1 MYKRQF
7 VPKKH
12 TYNAHINEVVLG
24 VGDKAVTIGG
34 QNVLAFHTFDGEITN
49 APKIGV
55 ELTDAGM
62 AMCTMPGEQK
72 FYEGCAT
79 VADMAK
85 RASAMEGASFI
96 CLHLEGADPNGE
108 NKSVDEC
115 VELAKSVADATDM
128 PLVVM
133 GCKNIEK
140 DTELFNKIAEA
151 LTGKNILVLSARD
164 ENYKAI
170 GAGAGLAYGQKVG
183 AESAVDI
190 NLAKQLN
197 TVMTQLG
204 VSAQS
209 IVMNIGSAA
218 AGYGFE
224 YVASTLDRVKDAA
237 LSQSDAMLQMPII
250 TPVSADTWGV
260 KEAIMPEA
268 DMPEWGSQEERGIE
282 MEIVTA
288 AAVLASGSDAVIMR
302 HPEAIRTIA
311 AMIGEL
317 V

>member
-1 MYKRQF
+1 MSF
-7 VPKKH
+7 VPKKQ
-12 TYNAHINEVVLG
+12 TYNARINEVVLG
-24 VGDKAVTIGG
+24 VGEKAVTIGG
-34 QNVLAFHTFDGEITN
+34 QNVLAFHTFDAEIAN

-62 AMCTMPGEQK
+62 GMCTMPGEQK

-85 RASAMEGASFI
+85 RAAAMEGASFI
-96 CLHLEGADPNGE
+96 CLHLEGADTNGE

-115 VELAKSVADATDM
+115 VALAKSVADATDM
-128 PLVVM
+128 PLVIM

-151 LTGKNILVLSARD
+151 LSGKNILVLSARD

-204 VSAQS
+204 VNAQS

-260 KEAIMPEA
+260 KESIMPEA

>member
-1 MYKRQF
+1 MSF
-7 VPKKH
+7 VPKKQ
-12 TYNAHINEVVLG
+12 TYNARINEVVLG
-24 VGDKAVTIGG
+24 VGEKAVTIGG
-34 QNVLAFHTFDGEITN
+34 QNVLAFHTFDAEIAN

-85 RASAMEGASFI
+85 RAETMEGASFI

-115 VELAKSVADATDM
+115 VALAKSVADATDM

-140 DTELFNKIAEA
+140 DTELFKKIAEA
-151 LTGKNILVLSARD
+151 LSGKNILVLSARD

-204 VSAQS
+204 VNAQS

-260 KEAIMPEA
+260 KESIMPEA

>member
-1 MYKRQF
+1 MSF
-7 VPKKH
+7 VPKKQ
-12 TYNAHINEVVLG
+12 TYNARINEVVLG
-24 VGDKAVTIGG
+24 VGEKAVTIGG
-34 QNVLAFHTFDGEITN
+34 QNVLAFHTFDAEIANT
-49 APKIGV
+49 PKIGV

-62 AMCTMPGEQK
+62 DMCTMPGEQK

-85 RASAMEGASFI
+85 RAAAMEGASFI

-115 VELAKSVADATDM
+115 VALAKSVADATDM
-128 PLVVM
+128 PLVIM

-151 LTGKNILVLSARD
+151 LSGKNILVLSARD

-204 VSAQS
+204 VNAQS

-260 KEAIMPEA
+260 KESIMPEA

>member
-1 MYKRQF
+1 MSF
-7 VPKKH
+7 VPKKQA
-12 TYNAHINEVVLG
+12 YNAHINEVVLG
-24 VGDKAVTIGG
+24 VGEKAVAIGG

-55 ELTDAGM
+55 ELTAAGM

-72 FYEGCAT
+72 FYDGCAT
-79 VADMAK
+79 VVDMAK
-85 RASAMEGASFI
+85 RAATMEGASFI

-128 PLVVM
+128 PLVIM

-151 LTGKNILVLSARD
+151 LAGKNILVLSARD

-204 VSAQS
+204 VNAQS

-260 KEAIMPEA
+260 KESIMPEA

>member
-1 MYKRQF
+1 MSF
-7 VPKKH
+7 VPKKQ

-85 RASAMEGASFI
+85 RAAEMEGASFI

-151 LTGKNILVLSARD
+151 LAGKNILVLSARD

-204 VSAQS
+204 VNAQS

-218 AGYGFE
+218 AGYGYE

-237 LSQSDAMLQMPII
+237 LGQSDAMLQMPII

-260 KEAIMPEA
+260 KESIMPEA

-311 AMIGEL
+311 AMIGAL

>member
-1 MYKRQF
+1 MSF

-151 LTGKNILVLSARD
+151 LAGKNILVLSARD

-288 AAVLASGSDAVIMR
+288 AAVLASGSDAVVMR

>member
-1 MYKRQF
+1 MSF
-7 VPKKH
+7 VPKKQ

-24 VGDKAVTIGG
+24 VGDKAVAIGG
-34 QNVLAFHTFDGEITN
+34 QNVLAFHTFDGEIAN

-85 RASAMEGASFI
+85 RAAEMEGASFI

-128 PLVVM
+128 PLVIM

-151 LTGKNILVLSARD
+151 LAGKNILVLSARD

-204 VSAQS
+204 VNAQS

-237 LSQSDAMLQMPII
+237 LGQSDAMLQMPII

-260 KEAIMPEA
+260 KESIMPEA

>member
-1 MYKRQF
+1 MSF

-151 LTGKNILVLSARD
+151 LADKNILVLSARD

>member
-1 MYKRQF
+1 MSF

-24 VGDKAVTIGG
+24 VGDKAFTIGG

-151 LTGKNILVLSARD
+151 LAGKNILVLSARD

>member
-1 MYKRQF
+1 MSF
-7 VPKKH
+7 VPKKQA
-12 TYNAHINEVVLG
+12 YNAHINEVVLG
-24 VGDKAVTIGG
+24 VGEKAVAIGG

-72 FYEGCAT
+72 FYDGCAT

-85 RASAMEGASFI
+85 RAATMEGASFI
-96 CLHLEGADPNGE
+96 CLHLEGADPTGE
-108 NKSVDEC
+108 NNSVDEC

-128 PLVVM
+128 PLVIM

-151 LTGKNILVLSARD
+151 LAGKNILVLSARD

-204 VSAQS
+204 VNAQS

-260 KEAIMPEA
+260 KESIMPEA

>member
-1 MYKRQF
+1 MSF
-7 VPKKH
+7 VPKKQ

-24 VGDKAVTIGG
+24 VGDKAVAIGG
-34 QNVLAFHTFDGEITN
+34 QNVLAFHTFDGEIAN

-85 RASAMEGASFI
+85 RAAEMEGASFI

-108 NKSVDEC
+108 NKCVDEC
-115 VELAKSVADATDM
+115 VALAKSVADATDM

-151 LTGKNILVLSARD
+151 LAGKNILVLSARD

-204 VSAQS
+204 VNAQS

-260 KEAIMPEA
+260 KESIMPEA

>member
-1 MYKRQF
+1 MSF
-7 VPKKH
+7 EPK
-12 TYNAHINEVVLG
+12 TQAFNSSISSVTIG
-24 VGDKAVTIGG
+24 TGDKAVTLGG
-34 QNVLAFHTFDGEITN
+34 INVLPFYAFDAPITN

-55 ELTDAGM
+55 EITDHGM
-62 AMCTMPGEQK
+62 AAYPQAGLQE
-72 FYEGCAT
+72 FYAGCQT

-85 RASAMEGASFI
+85 RVETMHGASFI
-96 CLHLEGADPNGE
+96 CLHFEGADPNGD
-108 NKSVDEC
+108 NRSVEEC
-115 VELAKSVADATDM
+115 VEIAKSVADATDL
-128 PLVVM
+128 PLVIM

-140 DTELFNKIAEA
+140 DAELFTKVSEA
-151 LTGKNILVLSARD
+151 LQGKNILVFSARE
-164 ENYKAI
+164 ENYKSV
-170 GAGAGLAYGQKVG
+170 GASAVMAYGQKVG

-218 AGYGFE
+218 AGYGYE

-237 LSQSDAMLQMPII
+237 LKQADAMLGMPIM

-260 KEAIMPEA
+260 KEAVMSEE

-282 MEIVTA
+282 MEITTA
-288 AAVLASGSDAVIMR
+288 AAVLAGGSDAVILR
-302 HPEAIRTIA
+302 HPEAIKTIA
-311 AMIGEL
+311 KMISAL
-317 V
+317 M

>member
-1 MYKRQF
+1 MSF
-7 VPKKH
+7 VPKKQ
-12 TYNAHINEVVLG
+12 TYNARINEVVLG
-24 VGDKAVTIGG
+24 VGEKAVTIGG
-34 QNVLAFHTFDGEITN
+34 QNVLAFHTFDAEIAN

-85 RASAMEGASFI
+85 RAAAMEGASFI

-115 VELAKSVADATDM
+115 VALAKSVADATDM
-128 PLVVM
+128 PLVIM

-151 LTGKNILVLSARD
+151 LSGKNILVLSARD

-204 VSAQS
+204 VNAQS

-260 KEAIMPEA
+260 KESIMPEA

>member
-1 MYKRQF
+1 MSF
-7 VPKKH
+7 VPKKQA
-12 TYNAHINEVVLG
+12 YNAHINEVVLG
-24 VGDKAVTIGG
+24 VGDKAVAIGG

-72 FYEGCAT
+72 FYDGCAT

-85 RASAMEGASFI
+85 RAATMEGASFI

-115 VELAKSVADATDM
+115 VALAKSVADATDM
-128 PLVVM
+128 PLVIM

-151 LTGKNILVLSARD
+151 LAGKNILVLSARD

-204 VSAQS
+204 VNAQS

-260 KEAIMPEA
+260 KESIMPEA

>member
-1 MYKRQF
+1 MSF
-7 VPKKH
+7 VPKKQ
-12 TYNAHINEVVLG
+12 TYNARINEVVVG
-24 VGDKAVTIGG
+24 VGDKAVAIGG
-34 QNVLAFHTFDGEITN
+34 QNVLAFHTFDGEIAN

-85 RASAMEGASFI
+85 RAAGMEGASFI

-115 VELAKSVADATDM
+115 VALAKSVADATDM
-128 PLVVM
+128 PLVIM

-140 DTELFNKIAEA
+140 DTELFNRIAEA
-151 LTGKNILVLSARD
+151 LAGKNILVLSARD

-204 VSAQS
+204 VNAQS

-260 KEAIMPEA
+260 KESIMPEA

>member
-1 MYKRQF
+1 MSF
-7 VPKKH
+7 VPKKQ
-12 TYNAHINEVVLG
+12 TYNARINEVVLG
-24 VGDKAVTIGG
+24 VGEKAVTIGG
-34 QNVLAFHTFDGEITN
+34 QNVLAFHTFDAEIAN

-62 AMCTMPGEQK
+62 DMCTMPGEQK

-85 RASAMEGASFI
+85 RAAAMEGASFI

-115 VELAKSVADATDM
+115 VALAKSVADATDM
-128 PLVVM
+128 PLVIM

-151 LTGKNILVLSARD
+151 LSGKNILVLSARD

-204 VSAQS
+204 VNAQS

-260 KEAIMPEA
+260 KESIMPEA

>member
-1 MYKRQF
+1 MSF

-72 FYEGCAT
+72 FYEGCTT

-85 RASAMEGASFI
+85 RASTMEGASFI

-151 LTGKNILVLSARD
+151 LAGKNILVLSARD

>member
-1 MYKRQF
+1 MSF

-151 LTGKNILVLSARD
+151 LAGKNILVLSARD

-204 VSAQS
+204 VNAQS

-237 LSQSDAMLQMPII
+237 LGQSDAMLQMPII

-260 KEAIMPEA
+260 KESIMPEA

-311 AMIGEL
+311 AMIGAL

>member
-1 MYKRQF
+1 MSF
-7 VPKKH
+7 VPKKQA
-12 TYNAHINEVVLG
+12 YNAHINEVVLG
-24 VGDKAVTIGG
+24 VGEKAVAIGG

-151 LTGKNILVLSARD
+151 LAGKNILVLSARD

-204 VSAQS
+204 VNAQS

>member
-1 MYKRQF
+1 MSF

-72 FYEGCAT
+72 FYDGCAT

-85 RASAMEGASFI
+85 RAATMEGASFI

-260 KEAIMPEA
+260 KESIMPEA